1 RLPTFFCEKKLGE
14 IVGAFDLFS
23 LIFGRQR
30 PAKCHKHRGLRRLM
44 FNGAFFFRQ
53 DIACKADDIAERVDD
68 FSEARIQSRLDWRV
82 RMGAAIDQPSQTAML
97 VAFCRAL
104 AAKDEREEIKGPDDL
119 AELFLTEEGRQ
130 PLINKS
136 SRTWAI
142 QNLVTAP
149 LYGYFMAR
157 TAYLDQV
164 FKESLAAEIPQI
176 VLLGAGYDTRAYRY
190 RDLIRRTRIFEL
202 DIAPTQKQKQETLKK
217 ADIEIPAAVVFV
229 SVNFK
234 QDQLTEVLRKNG
246 FDPTAKTLFIWEG
259 VSYYL
264 TKDAVVKT
272 LLFIKENS
280 PSGSILCFDYLNK
293 ELESVSAAE
302 PFQFWL
308 DPGRLES
315 FMETHGFK
323 VLEHLDAPVLERR
336 YLTLADGT
344 LAEKTLTQFSLVQAV
359 V

>member
-1 RLPTFFCEKKLGE
+1 ME
-14 IVGAFDLFS
+14 IYWEV
-23 LIFGRQR
+23 
-30 PAKCHKHRGLRRLM
+30 
-44 FNGAFFFRQ
+44 
-53 DIACKADDIAERVDD
+53 DDIDKTYQRLIDSGAHPHTPIKTALNTRLAKVVDPFGNIIGLTGDVLAEEKSTV
-68 FSEARIQSRLDWRV
+68 EH
-82 RMGAAIDQPSQTAML
+82 QPSQTAML

-164 FKESLAAEIPQI
+164 FKESLAAEISQI

-217 ADIEIPAAVVFV
+217 ADIEIPSAVVFV

-264 TKDAVVKT
+264 TEDAVVKT
-272 LLFIKENS
+272 LLFIKESS